1 MTAEISKKC
10 HIAHF
15 LPFTVHISITKGN
28 SERLLA
34 DFSKL
39 SRQMLRLKGISV
51 ACGNTISGGNV
62 LAAR

>member
-10 HIAHF
+10 RIAHF

-34 DFSKL
+34 GFSKL
-39 SRQMLRLKGISV
+39 SRQMLRLKEISQLPV
-51 ACGNTISGGNV
+51 ATPFP
-62 LAAR
+62 AEMF